1 MFGYVRPLK
10 PELLVR
16 EYSRYRSVYCGLCT
30 QIGRDYG
37 QLPRFAVNYDL
48 TLLSLLLLSLTEDQP
63 KEEMRGCVL
72 NPLTR
77 KAMAIGGAVLQHCAA
92 LSVLLAFYAA
102 DDQVRDQEAQS
113 ARFIRLAF
121 SVAKKRAAKTFPVY
135 DQVIRQGLSELS
147 QAEQQTPDPAAANI
161 FGAMLQQLFKETACQ
176 TGLEKG
182 PVLDALGLLGYDL
195 GRWIF
200 LVDAIDD
207 WEDDCDHNRW
217 NPFGLQR
224 SLPEARARASTLLSE
239 LEMAL
244 DRTAALLPYVQDSGL
259 MENIFTLGLPAV
271 SQKVLSGM
279 PLGKL

>member
-1 MFGYVRPLK
+1 
-10 PELLVR
+10 
-16 EYSRYRSVYCGLCT
+16 
-30 QIGRDYG
+30 
-37 QLPRFAVNYDL
+37 
-48 TLLSLLLLSLTEDQP
+48 
-63 KEEMRGCVL
+63 
-72 NPLTR
+72 
-77 KAMAIGGAVLQHCAA
+77 
-92 LSVLLAFYAA
+92 
-102 DDQVRDQEAQS
+102 
-113 ARFIRLAF
+113 
-121 SVAKKRAAKTFPVY
+121 
-135 DQVIRQGLSELS
+135 
-147 QAEQQTPDPAAANI
+147 
-161 FGAMLQQLFKETACQ
+161 MLQQLFKETACQ